1 MGDFSNIIDREKNAI
16 DGVRISKIDHEA
28 VLKTDKDGCEG
39 SAYTQIVLVSTAPA
53 PRPLSSLEVTIDRP
67 FFYYI
72 ADKNNVPVFAGIIGD
87 PTAKDEQ

>member
-1 MGDFSNIIDREKNAI
+1 MVPVIPSDYRRYIIVCLLQTTI
-16 DGVRISKIDHEA
+16 
-28 VLKTDKDGCEG
+28 KTGCEG
-39 SAYTQIVLVSTAPA
+39 AAYTQLVFASTAPA

>member
-1 MGDFSNIIDREKNAI
+1 ML
-16 DGVRISKIDHEA
+16 
-28 VLKTDKDGCEG
+28 LKYQVYLKVPQLLLDLHHV
-39 SAYTQIVLVSTAPA
+39 YTQLVFVSTAPA